1 MSIRKRC
8 KEDGS
13 FVWEFCI
20 TIQKHP
26 RKQYRKSGFKT
37 KTEAVKAEQI
47 AIAKYIDGQNLHHER
62 TTFED
67 LSEQFFK
74 YCSNKSK
81 SINRNYRNSY
91 KNHLQYFYKFKL
103 KDINSLLVENWVKD
117 CNKTPNTIKECI
129 KFCKAMFNYA
139 IKHDIVNKNP
149 FKRVETPNIERKERK
164 RLTLDE
170 AIYLLQKCK
179 EIYPDFYPILATQIF
194 TGVREGELLALKWSD
209 LDTKKHKLKIRRQYT
224 QGELKES
231 LKTSSSYREID
242 VCPTLIGILNAHK
255 KSQARISEF
264 IFVNSKGNLHNPRNL
279 IQRKFEPLLEII
291 YKDKKYMRFYDLRG
305 TYVDILLSQGV
316 PLKYIQTQVGHANF
330 LTTMNAYS
338 KLIKDVNE
346 HAINVIEKSVSI
358 L

>member
-1 MSIRKRC
+1 MSIRKRI
-8 KEDGS
+8 KQDGS

-37 KTEAVKAEQI
+37 RGEAVSAEQK
-47 AIAKYIDGQNLHHER
+47 AIASYVEGNNLLNEK
-62 TTFED
+62 TTFAD
-67 LSEQFFK
+67 LSKQFLK
-74 YCSNKSK
+74 HCENKSK
-81 SINRNYRNSY
+81 SINRNYNNSY
-91 KNHLQYFYKFKL
+91 NNHLQYFYNLKL
-103 KDINSLLVENWVKD
+103 KEITSLIVENWVKE

-129 KFCKAMFNYA
+129 KFCKAAFNYA
-139 IKHDIVNKNP
+139 IKHELTNKNP
-149 FKRVETPNIERKERK
+149 FKRVETPTVEKKERK

-170 AIYLLQKCK
+170 AITMLKKCK
-179 EIYPDFYPILATQIF
+179 EVYPDFYPILATQIF

-209 LDTKKHKLKIRRQYT
+209 LDIKKCKLKIRRQFT

-231 LKTSSSYREID
+231 LKTSASYREID
-242 VCPTLIGILNAHK
+242 VCPTLIDILNAHK

-279 IQRKFEPLLEII
+279 IQRKFEPLLEMI

-305 TYVDILLSQGV
+305 TYVDILLAQGV